1 MQMACEITVT
11 EQQLTRELEYD
22 FTPILHYDI
31 RYPQFE
37 GEGCEKGLEKI
48 NAFYSQ
54 RAQRLALYACKD
66 LFAAAAD
73 QYDYDQENG
82 FPVMPYELVANYT
95 VTLNN
100 GCTLSL
106 YWDQYIFTGGAH
118 GNTTRYGHSWDVKA
132 GCALTLQDF
141 FPRNFDYK
149 IDLTEQIIGQIAEQ
163 IAAGNDIYFDDYEEN
178 VIAEFNP
185 QNFYLTPEGLVIFYQ
200 QYAIAPYS
208 SGIMEFTIPYY
219 PCALPQ

>member
-1 MQMACEITVT
+1 M
-11 EQQLTRELEYD
+11 
-22 FTPILHYDI
+22 
-31 RYPQFE
+31 
-37 GEGCEKGLEKI
+37 
-48 NAFYSQ
+48 
-54 RAQRLALYACKD
+54 
-66 LFAAAAD
+66 
-73 QYDYDQENG
+73 
-82 FPVMPYELVANYT
+82 
-95 VTLNN
+95 
-100 GCTLSL
+100 
-106 YWDQYIFTGGAH
+106 
-118 GNTTRYGHSWDVKA
+118 
-132 GCALTLQDF
+132 TLQDF

-219 PCALPQ
+219 PCALPR